1 MLLSVNVTGEAIIP
15 GEGTPSDSY
24 WIPGLDFYDLEIKNT
39 SLVQKIKNTAS
50 VNETIED
57 LTKENST
64 IKFNFNKSQYSIED
78 DDNLQ
83 LYIHVPVNDI
93 TATFEINNKHITE
106 KTSKDN
112 LFNLSIKGSYLV
124 EGDNEIIV
132 TSLNY
137 SLLFNDI
144 TAVQIRGKQSI
155 IGEEGYYSLGIGRYN
170 TINAQ
175 ESQAIGYNNT
185 LENTSIYS
193 TTIGTANLIQ
203 LPKSFACGENNK
215 ILIPTEENLGEYTD
229 PTKYSGM
236 FVEGLNNTV
245 TGFAAHAQNR
255 NNTAIG
261 HYSHVGGYNSIASGK
276 HSFAH
281 GNNVKAL
288 GENSF
293 ATGAS
298 TQAIAAN
305 SFSLGCESK
314 VEYNDTTNQL
324 LGGAMAL
331 GYKSV
336 TRHRN
341 SVALGHTLYTDD
353 YNQLVI
359 GKYNAHTENNS
370 GNLFVIGN
378 GTKIGSESNA
388 LTVHTNGTT
397 TTKNLVATNQIQIGN
412 ITLTANELQQL
423 KDLIPQ
429 Q

>member
-175 ESQAIGYNNT
+175 ES
-185 LENTSIYS
+185 
-193 TTIGTANLIQ
+193 
-203 LPKSFACGENNK
+203 
-215 ILIPTEENLGEYTD
+215 
-229 PTKYSGM
+229 
-236 FVEGLNNTV
+236 
-245 TGFAAHAQNR
+245 
-255 NNTAIG
+255 
-261 HYSHVGGYNSIASGK
+261 
-276 HSFAH
+276 
-281 GNNVKAL
+281 
-288 GENSF
+288 
-293 ATGAS
+293 
-298 TQAIAAN
+298 
-305 SFSLGCESK
+305 
-314 VEYNDTTNQL
+314 
-324 LGGAMAL
+324 
-331 GYKSV
+331 
-336 TRHRN
+336 
-341 SVALGHTLYTDD
+341 
-353 YNQLVI
+353 
-359 GKYNAHTENNS
+359 
-370 GNLFVIGN
+370 
-378 GTKIGSESNA
+378 
-388 LTVHTNGTT
+388 
-397 TTKNLVATNQIQIGN
+397 
-412 ITLTANELQQL
+412 
-423 KDLIPQ
+423 
-429 Q
+429 